1 MKSKDEILRA
11 LARSDDD
18 RMLLANALDKL
29 ETCRARSYLTST
41 RFLDLR
47 ERSMVAQAARLA
59 GGEGQT
65 VFVGGYADAERAC
78 AVFYPDYLTAEDA
91 QTQENSPLVLLRAHK
106 HAADTLTH
114 RDYLGALMGLGLR
127 RDSIGDILVGEQ
139 GAEVLVLREV
149 AEFVRLHFAQAGR
162 KRLSLEEV
170 PLSALQAAQTQGETR
185 EGSVASARLDNIV
198 ALTFGL
204 SRTEA
209 QSEIAGG
216 RVFVNQLECVKA
228 EKEIETGDR
237 ITVRGKGRVHVLAF
251 TGVSRKGR
259 QFVRFVCAAR

>member
-1 MKSKDEILRA
+1 MKSKEEILRA

-29 ETCRARSYLTST
+29 ATCHERAYLTST

-47 ERSMVAQAARLA
+47 ERSLVAQAVRLA
-59 GGEGQT
+59 GGEGQM
-65 VFVGGYADAERAC
+65 VFAGGYTDAERAC

-91 QTQENSPLVLLRAHK
+91 QNEDNTPIALLRVHK

-114 RDYLGALMGLGLR
+114 RDYLGSLMGLGLR
-127 RDSIGDILVGEQ
+127 RDSVGDILVSEQ
-139 GAEVLVLREV
+139 GADILVLREV

-162 KRLSLEEV
+162 KRLSLEAL
-170 PLSALQAAQTQGETR
+170 PLSDLHSVQEEGEAR
-185 EGSVASARLDNIV
+185 EGSVASARLDSIV

-209 QSEIAGG
+209 QSEIACG
-216 RVFVNQLECVKA
+216 RVFVNQLGCEKA
-228 EKEIETGDR
+228 EKEIEAGDR
-237 ITVRGKGRVHVLAF
+237 ITVRGKGRVRVLEF

-259 QFVRFVCAAR
+259 QFVRFVRSG